1 MLKYLLIL
9 LIFVSY
15 GLLALI
21 LYYTTLC
28 SILSCRNKLGYLK
41 LPTDIYSKFAKDML
55 AGKFK
60 KLGTEMVNPRSPYL
74 YIIIS
79 YFFAAYTVYAI
90 FYKKQKKEKESTPE
104 YIES

>member
-1 MLKYLLIL
+1 
-9 LIFVSY
+9 
-15 GLLALI
+15 
-21 LYYTTLC
+21 
-28 SILSCRNKLGYLK
+28 
-41 LPTDIYSKFAKDML
+41 ML

-60 KLGTEMVNPRSPYL
+60 KLGKEMVNPRSPYL

-90 FYKKQKKEKESTPE
+90 FYKKQNKEKESTPE